1 MNLHSTKGFTLVEL
15 MIVVAIIG
23 ILAAIAYPS
32 YTEQVRSGR
41 RADAQGAL
49 MEASQAMERYYAE
62 NGFTYVGAAP
72 GTEFPAQSP
81 FSGGTPAYNMAITA
95 SNATSYTLQAAP
107 IGPQTGDRC
116 GNMTLSS
123 AGARNAAAADCWR

>member
-1 MNLHSTKGFTLVEL
+1 MKLYSAKGFTLIEV

-32 YTEQVRSGR
+32 YQEQVRSSR

-62 NGFTYVGAAP
+62 NNFTYVGAVE
-72 GTEFPAQSP
+72 GVTFPLQSP
-81 FSGGTPAYNMAITA
+81 FSGGTPAYDITVAA
-95 SNATSYTLQAAP
+95 SDATSYTLQAAP
-107 IGPQTGDRC
+107 IGPQAGDRC
-116 GNMTLSS
+116 GNMTLDNT
-123 AGARNAAAADCWR
+123 GARNAAEANCWR